1 MSIVKNELKWVQK
14 AVSTECFL
22 RPWIEVEDG
31 VQMGSCR
38 QVIQEVIL
46 QILTT
51 NKDLAGY
58 GKSSKRDLTC
68 RMNFAVFVSQE
79 IC

>member
-1 MSIVKNELKWVQK
+1 MGPEGREYRMLFKTLD
-14 AVSTECFL
+14 

-58 GKSSKRDLTC
+58 GKSSKR
-68 RMNFAVFVSQE
+68 E
-79 IC
+79 I